1 MLSSMLSMIVAIFGL
16 ALLIVVHEG
25 GHFLVARLCGMR
37 VERFSIGFGKPL
49 VSFKRGDTIFQI
61 SPIPLGGFVQITGL
75 NPHEEFDANDPF
87 VYPNRPR
94 WQRLAVL
101 VAGPGANY
109 LTAVVIALVM
119 AVGFGKEVLTHTIAK
134 VNKDSAAELA
144 GLKAGDTLLEAD
156 GVVLSR
162 ERPVSKVVRES
173 AGKPITFKVQR
184 ASGGGVE
191 PITVAA
197 RPDGNEKIYRIGIQT
212 APGFSPVPFRQAITE
227 SLVLPAV
234 ITGEILRGMYE
245 MITGKQEAN
254 LSGPVGIAREMAN
267 AADQGAV
274 VFLRILTML
283 SVYLGI
289 FNLLP
294 LPALDGGRVLF
305 LGINSLPIKQ
315 VSAKTEAAVHMV
327 GLLLLLGV
335 FVVVTFKD
343 IKEIVVRF
351 VN

>member
-1 MLSSMLSMIVAIFGL
+1 MLSMIVAILGL

-49 VSFKRGDTIFQI
+49 VSFKRGDTTFQI

-75 NPHEEFDANDPF
+75 NPHEEFDVNHPY

-101 VAGPGANY
+101 IAGPGANY
-109 LTAVVIALVM
+109 LTAVLIALVM
-119 AVGFGKEVLTHTIAK
+119 AIGFGKMVLTHKIER
-134 VNKDSAAELA
+134 VNKDSAAEA
-144 GLKAGDTLLEAD
+144 VGLKAGDTLLEAN
-156 GVVLSR
+156 GITLSP
-162 ERPVSKVVRES
+162 EMPVSKVVRES
-173 AGKPITFKVQR
+173 AGKPITLKVQR
-184 ASGGGVE
+184 AAGGIE
-191 PITVAA
+191 TLTVAA
-197 RPDGNEKIYRIGIQT
+197 RPDGSEKIYRIGIQT
-212 APGFSPVPFRQAITE
+212 APGFSPVPFRQALTD

-234 ITGEILRGMYE
+234 ITGEILKGMYE

-254 LSGPVGIAREMAN
+254 LSGPVGIAREMAS
-267 AADQGAV
+267 AADQGAL
-274 VFLRILTML
+274 VFLRILMML

>member
-1 MLSSMLSMIVAIFGL
+1 MLSMLVAIFGL
-16 ALLIVVHEG
+16 ALLIVIHEG
-25 GHFLVARLCGMR
+25 GHYLVARLCGMR

-49 VSFKRGDTIFQI
+49 VSFKRGDTVFQI

-75 NPHEEFDANDPF
+75 NPHEEFDVKDPY

-109 LTAVVIALVM
+109 VAAVVIALVM
-119 AVGFGKEVLTHTIAK
+119 AVGFGKMTMTHKIAG
-134 VNKDSAAELA
+134 VRAGSAAEAA
-144 GLKAGDTLLEAD
+144 GIKPGDTLLEAN
-156 GVVLSR
+156 GVVLSP
-162 ERPVSKVVRES
+162 ESPVSKIVRES
-173 AGKPITFKVQR
+173 GGAPINLKLRR
-184 ASGGGVE
+184 ASGATESLMVS
-191 PITVAA
+191 A
-197 RPDGNEKIYRIGIQT
+197 RPDGTEKIYRIGIET
-212 APGFSPVPFRQAITE
+212 APGFSPVPLREAVST
-227 SLVLPAV
+227 SLVMPV
-234 ITGEILRGMYE
+234 IVTGEILKGMYE
-245 MITGKQEAN
+245 MITGKQSAN
-254 LSGPVGIAREMAN
+254 LSGPVGIAREMAS

-274 VFLRILTML
+274 VFLRMLMLL

-327 GLLLLLGV
+327 GLVLLLGV

>member
-1 MLSSMLSMIVAIFGL
+1 MLSMLVAILGL

-49 VSFKRGDTIFQI
+49 VSFKRGDTTYQI
-61 SPIPLGGFVQITGL
+61 SPVPLGGFVQITGL
-75 NPHEEFDANDPF
+75 NPHEEFDANDPY

-94 WQRLAVL
+94 WMRLAVL

-109 LTAVVIALVM
+109 LTAVVLALGIFG
-119 AVGFGKEVLTHTIAK
+119 GFGKPILTHKIAN
-134 VNKDSAAELA
+134 VRPGAAAEAA
-144 GLKAGDTLLEAD
+144 GLKSGDVLLEAN
-156 GVVLSR
+156 GQTLSP
-162 ERPVSKVVRES
+162 EHPISTVVRES
-173 AGKPITFKVQR
+173 GGAPLVLKYKRGEAVQ
-184 ASGGGVE
+184 SL
-191 PITVAA
+191 TVT
-197 RPDGNEKIYRIGIQT
+197 PKKESEGLYRIGIET
-212 APGFSPVPFRQAITE
+212 APGFVSMPLAQAAREAIVVPG
-227 SLVLPAV
+227 VV
-234 ITGEILRGMYE
+234 TGEILRGMYE
-245 MITGKQEAN
+245 MLVGKQAAN

-274 VFLRILTML
+274 QFLRLLMLL

-335 FVVVTFKD
+335 FVLVTFKD
-343 IKEIVVRF
+343 IKEIVARF